1 MFFVP
6 LVNRSAFTFYSG
18 AMSVEQLVGA
28 CAGRGYAAAGLCD
41 RNGLYAAVRFYKAAK
56 RAGIKPVLGA
66 EITGDGSRE
75 QGAGRRRSV
84 GSSCG
89 SASRFPLPA
98 PLFVFAKTNEGYARL
113 CHLITRRNLEPDRF
127 DRTAECSAATAGG
140 HVALVASDVALLYA
154 LKNSG
159 AAQGSLFAR
168 LAGDIKADGDAC
180 AAADWLKLPLVAA
193 PMASFAEPAGYA
205 IHRVL
210 RAAKHRTPEAGP
222 GDYLLPPDEAERRF
236 AGGGTRAAA
245 LAAAGDLAASCDVT
259 LPLGDWLL
267 PRAPVGPGE
276 TEAGKLRALSYA
288 GLAKRVRDVTA
299 AYLSR
304 LERELEVIVR
314 LGFAGYFLV
323 VEDIARFAR
332 DQGIPNIGRGSGA
345 SSLVSYCLFM
355 THVDP
360 VAEGLYF
367 ERFLNPGRRN
377 PPDIDLD
384 FSWRERDHVI
394 RHVYD
399 TYGDGN
405 VCMIATHNTFSARSG
420 FREVGKAMGV
430 PEEEIGVIARAIPH
444 TSFEHFT
451 EALASRP
458 ESRRAPLKDRPWQDL
473 LDTARWIDG
482 FPRHLSVH
490 CGGVVVSP
498 IPLTRRLS
506 LERAAKGVAITQC
519 DMVDVEE
526 LGLVKIDLLGNRSL
540 GVLTDAVASV
550 KDHTGAEPP
559 VFPPDRT
566 YLDAKTNA
574 VISEGRSMGCFY
586 IESPGMRLLL
596 QRLRTRTFRD
606 LTAVSSIIRP
616 GVSESGMMEAY
627 ISRRLG
633 EEPAKYAA
641 PGLEPI
647 LRETFGV
654 MVYQEDVIRV
664 AHEFVGLTLSEADLL
679 RRAMSGKY
687 RSHAEMESLTG
698 SFFAKGRERGIG
710 EGVLAELWAQIRSF
724 AGYAFCKAHSASF
737 AQLSYQVAYL
747 KAHHP
752 AEFFAA
758 LVNNQG
764 GFYGTAAYVEEAR
777 RWGLDILP
785 PDVNSSEDDFAGKG
799 SLLRCG
805 FFTLRGLRPG
815 ALDAVYEER
824 GEGPYRS
831 LGDLCS
837 RLRHRLLPAEIENLI
852 RAGACDSFGASR
864 GSLLAVLRGAGM
876 ARAGEPENRRAGE
889 GLRTSRS
896 DMQDEVILASEA
908 SPESASH
915 IRHLPSPTRNSQSAI
930 RTIPGVLSLA
940 ELLTGEVRTL
950 GYAATAHPLTPMLD
964 WAEGNGYTH
973 AGDLPAKADGTGR
986 GTVRVWGQ
994 VITYKRIPTR
1004 KTGEAMAFAT
1014 LEDPTGL
1021 TELVFFPK
1029 TYTRFG
1035 ELITRGRPLVVE
1047 GRMEDNRGGLA
1058 LTVERAWAVRG
1069 VAVPKPVRETEAEE
1083 GVA

>member
-1 MFFVP
+1 LLP
-6 LVNRSAFTFYSG
+6 H
-18 AMSVEQLVGA
+18 
-28 CAGRGYAAAGLCD
+28 
-41 RNGLYAAVRFYKAAK
+41 
-56 RAGIKPVLGA
+56 P
-66 EITGDGSRE
+66 
-75 QGAGRRRSV
+75 
-84 GSSCG
+84 
-89 SASRFPLPA
+89 PLPA
-98 PLFVFAKTNEGYARL
+98 
-113 CHLITRRNLEPDRF
+113 
-127 DRTAECSAATAGG
+127 
-140 HVALVASDVALLYA
+140 
-154 LKNSG
+154 
-159 AAQGSLFAR
+159 
-168 LAGDIKADGDAC
+168 
-180 AAADWLKLPLVAA
+180 
-193 PMASFAEPAGYA
+193 
-205 IHRVL
+205 
-210 RAAKHRTPEAGP
+210 
-222 GDYLLPPDEAERRF
+222 
-236 AGGGTRAAA
+236 
-245 LAAAGDLAASCDVT
+245 
-259 LPLGDWLL
+259 
-267 PRAPVGPGE
+267 GE
-276 TEAGKLRALSYA
+276 TEAGKLRALAYA
-288 GLAKRVRDVTA
+288 GLARRVRNVSM
-299 AYLSR
+299 AYMER

-399 TYGDGN
+399 TYGDEN

-420 FREVGKAMGV
+420 FREVGKALSV

-451 EALASRP
+451 EALAARP
-458 ESRRAPLKDRPWQDL
+458 ESRRAPLKERPWQDL
-473 LDTARWIDG
+473 LDVARWIDG

-498 IPLTRRLS
+498 VPLTRRLS

-540 GVLTDAVASV
+540 GVLVDTVAAV
-550 KDHTGAEPP
+550 KDHTGASPP
-559 VFPPDRT
+559 VFPPERT
-566 YLDAKTNA
+566 YDDPQTNA
-574 VISEGRSMGCFY
+574 VISQGRSIGCFY

-596 QRLRTRTFRD
+596 QRLKTRTFPD

-627 ISRRLG
+627 VKRRLG
-633 EEPAKYAA
+633 EEPPQYAA
-641 PGLEPI
+641 PELEPI
-647 LRETFGV
+647 LRDTFGV

-664 AHEFVGLTLSEADLL
+664 AHEFVGLSLAEADSL

-698 SFFAKGRERGIG
+698 SFFEKGRERGIG
-710 EGVLAELWAQIRSF
+710 AGVLAQLWAQIKSF

-777 RWGLDILP
+777 RWGLAILP
-785 PDVNSSEDDFAGKG
+785 PDVNASGSDFAGKG
-799 SLLRCG
+799 NLVRCG
-805 FFTLRGLRPG
+805 FFTLRGLRPS
-815 ALDAVYEER
+815 ALDALFEER

-831 LGDLCS
+831 FTDLCS
-837 RLRHRLLPAEIENLI
+837 RLRRRVRSEEMEILV
-852 RAGACDSFGASR
+852 RAGACDSFGMPR
-864 GSLLAVLRGAGM
+864 GYLLEQLRGKKELGSWG
-876 ARAGEPENRRAGE
+876 AGELGKERTGELRSRRAGAGE
-889 GLRTSRS
+889 GTVAALSSSLLTPHSS
-896 DMQDEVILASEA
+896 
-908 SPESASH
+908 
-915 IRHLPSPTRNSQSAI
+915 
-930 RTIPGVLSLA
+930 LSLA
-940 ELLTGEVRTL
+940 EVLSGEVRTL
-950 GYAATAHPLTPMLD
+950 GYATTAHPLTPLLE
-964 WAEGNGYTH
+964 WAAGLGYTH
-973 AGDLPAKADGTGR
+973 AGDLPAKAGETA
-986 GTVRVWGQ
+986 RVWGQ
-994 VITYKRIPTR
+994 VITYKRISTR
-1004 KTGEAMAFAT
+1004 KTKEGMAFAT

-1021 TELVFFPK
+1021 TELVFFPRA
-1029 TYTRFG
+1029 YQAFG
-1035 ELITRGRPLVVE
+1035 ELITSGRPLVVE
-1047 GRMEDNRGGLA
+1047 GKAEDDRGGLA
-1058 LTVERAWAVRG
+1058 LTVSRAWAIRG
-1069 VAVPKPVRETEAEE
+1069 VVVPKPVREEATAE